1 MTSAMVIRTAA
12 DGFFRGSLMTGF
24 YLEGGGV
31 GMADCDWDSPEP
43 RRFAVRLRR
52 LWIAL
57 LAALI
62 VTATVW
68 YVHFWRMRITI
79 VENGHLGFRCIAL
92 ALANYSEI
100 WEGTFPSPQSS
111 ATGYSW
117 RFTIQ
122 PLIEGPGVAEMEPT
136 IPWNSPRYAGF
147 AARHHSCYSFDV
159 RDGRETNLIAVVGRD
174 TAWAERNSDEPNNLE
189 PDALICI
196 ECQNS
201 GIHWMQPGD
210 FEADD
215 ERAVQ
220 GETVRDNSGRFR
232 VGNGNGG
239 IHVMFADFEVWYLA
253 DATPIET
260 IRKFLRLTD
269 ARQYDR
275 EKELKRYRIW
285 ESKTPRPEVAS
296 AE

>member
-1 MTSAMVIRTAA
+1 MATAEPTS
-12 DGFFRGSLMTGF
+12 S
-24 YLEGGGV
+24 
-31 GMADCDWDSPEP
+31 EP
-43 RRFAVRLRR
+43 RRVSVRLRR
-52 LWIAL
+52 LRTAL

-62 VTATVW
+62 MTATVW
-68 YVHFWRMRITI
+68 YLHFWRTRTTI
-79 VENGHLGFRCIAL
+79 VKNGHFGFRCIAL
-92 ALANYSEI
+92 ALENYTDI
-100 WEGTFPSPQSS
+100 WEGHFPSPQSS

-122 PLIEGPGVAEMEPT
+122 PLIEGPGVADMEPT
-136 IPWNSPRYAGF
+136 IAWNSPRYARF

-159 RDGRETNLIAVVGRD
+159 REGLETNLVAVVGRD
-174 TAWAERNSDEPNNLE
+174 TAWSARNSDEPKNLE

-215 ERAVQ
+215 ERALQ
-220 GETVRDNSGRFR
+220 GETVRDNSGKFR

-253 DATPIET
+253 DATPIDT
-260 IRKFLRLTD
+260 VRKFLRLTD
-269 ARQYDR
+269 AKRYDR
-275 EKELKRYRIW
+275 ENELKRYRIW
-285 ESKTPRPEVAS
+285 ESRTPRPRTVS
-296 AE
+296 AQ